1 MQVPP
6 GILVPFQLRMPT
18 PYRAAQCEGSLVH
31 RKEAFG
37 PEAERAREERSMHGL
52 SKARG
57 TRGDVQRLLQQRR
70 RDLCSTVI
78 ADVRSSERQQARL
91 DQRVGSSLPRR
102 APRRQLH
109 KRNLLASLPAGA
121 TTESRFCDAKQRLVV
136 PQQPRRRSPPSGTWT
151 TCRTPHSQIPC
162 CPRPSSKRAQRTA
175 DDYSS
180 MNERRPKSP
189 GAPFH
194 VHDLFPTSLG
204 PLLILPFLLVTAS
217 FLLLFAR
224 LDSTSLLGPRRVRLR
239 AVEDNHAGLG
249 SVVGQTRLAAAL
261 ANAVDVQLVVPHD
274 PTGHGYS
281 AADFINPEAPV
292 TLDTTSVCVLSGR
305 LAREA
310 VEGLPHDARR
320 FCDTGELSGSLQRL
334 KECTV
339 IVDDRPWEYRRD
351 LADCTSDRWD
361 GIIRVPSPPTRIA
374 RSKAIVA
381 IHVRWGD
388 TKSRIGFDSPTK
400 NATLRSVPLAVAE
413 PIVETLASCRELDVH
428 VYMEDGAKDLFPLS
442 HPYTLHDIKGVLPL
456 DELRAIASADIRLT
470 ATGGFASLIHW
481 SARHGLS
488 IVPVQSTDVTPYY
501 TPNERI
507 KVAYQRDFIKT
518 NKSQAV
524 CSYRV

>member
-1 MQVPP
+1 
-6 GILVPFQLRMPT
+6 
-18 PYRAAQCEGSLVH
+18 
-31 RKEAFG
+31 
-37 PEAERAREERSMHGL
+37 
-52 SKARG
+52 
-57 TRGDVQRLLQQRR
+57 
-70 RDLCSTVI
+70 
-78 ADVRSSERQQARL
+78 
-91 DQRVGSSLPRR
+91 
-102 APRRQLH
+102 
-109 KRNLLASLPAGA
+109 
-121 TTESRFCDAKQRLVV
+121 
-136 PQQPRRRSPPSGTWT
+136 
-151 TCRTPHSQIPC
+151 
-162 CPRPSSKRAQRTA
+162 
-175 DDYSS
+175 